1 MLLASKNWLMKKLLI
16 MALVMA
22 GALSAVADD
31 YSYLTL
37 ETADGT
43 KTSVSSTALTITIQ
57 DGKLIVGS
65 QEFNLAD
72 LCKMYFSV
80 SDETTDG
87 IEEVSISTLDDTT
100 VIYDLQG
107 QEVDRKQMR
116 SGHVYIVKSKA
127 GTFKVV
133 KK

>member
-1 MLLASKNWLMKKLLI
+1 MKKLLI

-31 YSYLTL
+31 YSYLTF

-57 DGKLIVGS
+57 DGKLMVGS

-100 VIYDLQG
+100 VIFDLQG

>member
-57 DGKLIVGS
+57 DGKLMVGS

>member
-1 MLLASKNWLMKKLLI
+1 MKKLLI

-22 GALSAVADD
+22 GALSAMADD
-31 YSYLTL
+31 YSYLTF

-57 DGKLIVGS
+57 DGKLMVGS

-100 VIYDLQG
+100 VIFDLQG

>member
-1 MLLASKNWLMKKLLI
+1 MKKLLT

-22 GALSAVADD
+22 GTLSAMADE
-31 YSYLTL
+31 YSYLTF

-57 DGKLIVGS
+57 DGKLMVGS

>member
-1 MLLASKNWLMKKLLI
+1 MKKLLI

-31 YSYLTL
+31 YSYLTF

-57 DGKLIVGS
+57 DGKLMVGS

>member
-1 MLLASKNWLMKKLLI
+1 MKKLLI